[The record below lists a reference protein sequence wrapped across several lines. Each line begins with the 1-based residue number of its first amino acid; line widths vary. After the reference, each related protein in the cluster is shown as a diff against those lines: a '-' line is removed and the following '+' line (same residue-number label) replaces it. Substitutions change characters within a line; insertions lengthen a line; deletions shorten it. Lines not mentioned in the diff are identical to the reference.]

1 MNGKTQT
8 IGGVG
13 RRVIAQGIYTGPIK
27 PGDDAKSIAIEKV
40 LEQVPGGFQ
49 NGDILAFTEAVVAY
63 MQENFCYFQDVGND
77 IEAKFGGAE
86 ELVLV
91 DPIQSRNRFQSILRG
106 ILKAPSLKKVYI
118 IMTYPSD
125 EVGNAFFAEE
135 LPDDVNPNWDV
146 FTVNEFYGKFGVP
159 SHPFT
164 GQNYIQSYLD
174 ICEEAGVEGE
184 ILLCNNFKRIPDF
197 TNCKNFLVCNIHARE
212 RICKKMRTLNPDYK
226 VLTLADIMN
235 APVYSAGYNDRFG
248 LYGSNRMDDDRIK
261 LMPLACQ
268 DFVENV
274 QYHVQ
279 CICGV
284 HIEVMIFG
292 DGAFKDPRGGIW
304 ELADPVVS
312 PGFTSGL
319 CGTPKEVKAKLLIS
333 GNTDL
338 SNEKVEEVIEAE
350 RAKRIQNDDI
360 TSQNSLG
367 TTPRQISDLVG
378 SLCDLT
384 TGSGD
389 RMTPVVHIRG
399 YLA

>member
-1 MNGKTQT
+1 MNGKKS
-8 IGGVG
+8 
-13 RRVIAQGIYTGPIK
+13 RRVISQGIYTGPLK
-27 PGDDAKSIAIEKV
+27 PGDDVKSIVIDKV
-40 LEQVPGGFQ
+40 IEQVPGGFQ
-49 NGDILAFTEAVVAY
+49 DGDILALTEAIVAY
-63 MQENFCYFQDVGND
+63 QQKNFCSFQDVGD
-77 IEAKFGGAE
+77 DVEAKFGGAE

-91 DPIQSRNRFQSILRG
+91 DPIQSRNRFMSILRG

-135 LPDDVNPNWDV
+135 IPDDVNPNWDV
-146 FTVNEFYGKFGVP
+146 FTVEEFYAKFGMP
-159 SHPFT
+159 CHPFT
-164 GQNYIQSYLD
+164 GQNYIEEYLK

-184 ILLCNNFKRIPDF
+184 ILLCNNFKRIQDF
-197 TNCKNFLVCNIHARE
+197 TDCKNFLVCNIHNRE
-212 RICKKMRTLNPDYK
+212 RICNKLRALNADNK
-226 VLTLADIMN
+226 VLNLADIMN
-235 APVYSAGYNDRFG
+235 APVHGSGYNDRFG
-248 LYGSNRMDDDRIK
+248 LYGSNRMDDGRLK

-268 DFVENV
+268 DFVECV
-274 QYHVQ
+274 QYHVL
-279 CICGV
+279 CEFGV

-292 DGAFKDPRGGIW
+292 DGAFKDPKGGIW

-319 CGTPKEVKAKLLIS
+319 CGTPKEVKAKLLVS
-333 GNTDL
+333 GNTEL
-338 SNEKVEEVIEAE
+338 SNEEIEEVIEAE
-350 RAKRIQNDDI
+350 RAKRIQSNDI

-367 TTPRQISDLVG
+367 TTPRQLSDLVG

-389 RMTPVVHIRG
+389 RMTPAVYIKG

>member
-1 MNGKTQT
+1 MNGEKS
-8 IGGVG
+8 
-13 RRVIAQGIYTGPIK
+13 RRVISQGIYTGPLK
-27 PGDDAKSIAIEKV
+27 PGDDVKSIVIDRV
-40 LEQVPGGFQ
+40 VQQVEGGFQ
-49 NGDILAFTEAVVAY
+49 EGDILAFTEAIVAY
-63 MQENFCYFQDVGND
+63 QQENFCTFQDVGD
-77 IEAKFGGAE
+77 DVEAKFGGAR

-91 DPIQSRNRFQSILRG
+91 DPIQSRNRFMSILRG

-135 LPDDVNPNWDV
+135 IPDDVNPNWDV
-146 FTVNEFYGKFGVP
+146 FTVEEFYAKFGVP
-159 SHPFT
+159 CHPFT
-164 GQNYIQSYLD
+164 EQNYIEEYLK
-174 ICEEAGVEGE
+174 ICEEAGVGGE

-197 TNCKNFLVCNIHARE
+197 TDCRNFLVCNIHNRE
-212 RICKKMRTLNPDYK
+212 RIRKKLSALNPGYK

-235 APVYSAGYNDRFG
+235 APVHGSGYNDQFG
-248 LYGSNRMDDDRIK
+248 LYGSNRMDYELIK

-274 QYHVQ
+274 QYHVS
-279 CICGV
+279 CRFGV
-284 HIEVMIFG
+284 NIEVMIFG

-319 CGTPKEVKAKLLIS
+319 RGTPKEVKAKLLIS
-333 GNTDL
+333 GNTNL
-338 SNEKVEEVIEAE
+338 SNEEVEAVIETE
-350 RAKRIQNDDI
+350 RAKRLQSDDV

-367 TTPRQISDLVG
+367 TTPRQLSDLVG

-389 RMTPVVHIRG
+389 RLTPAVYIKG